1 MKKCPKCEA
10 VVDAIAECPV
20 CGNGIL
26 NQPQEERKIEKYKLN
41 KWFFLHLIKCHKFG
55 IICTLLALFFV
66 IKAITSFGVWHI
78 LSLLFIV
85 AMWLEDLFKN
95 LTHKMASW
103 KYSDNYIESTNR
115 ISVYLCGIAGVFMAF
130 IPFITPIILS

>member
-1 MKKCPKCEA
+1 MKKCPKCQA
-10 VVDAIAECPV
+10 VVDAIAECPI
-20 CGNGIL
+20 CGNDIL
-26 NQPQEERKIEKYKLN
+26 NQPQEERRIEKYKLN

-55 IICTLLALFFV
+55 IICTLITLFLCF
-66 IKAITSFGVWHI
+66 KTITSFSVWHI

-85 AMWLEDLFKN
+85 AMWLEDLFKG
-95 LTHKMASW
+95 LGYIMASW

-115 ISVYLCGIAGVFMAF
+115 FSVYLCGIAGIFMVF

>member
-41 KWFFLHLIKCHKFG
+41 KWFFLHLISHNQYYK
-55 IICTLLALFFV
+55 
-66 IKAITSFGVWHI
+66 S
-78 LSLLFIV
+78 S
-85 AMWLEDLFKN
+85 N
-95 LTHKMASW
+95 N
-103 KYSDNYIESTNR
+103 SDENR
-115 ISVYLCGIAGVFMAF
+115 QSY
-130 IPFITPIILS
+130 